1 MRIIVQLITKT
12 SIKTNHKKIR
22 VNTNIYL
29 LILAQNNVMR
39 ISLSVIAF
47 LLVFAS
53 CENPFN
59 KTISG
64 NGTITTSE
72 RNLSSFKNIKC
83 AGSYEVELTQ
93 GNTNSVKIETDENL
107 QSYIITD
114 INGDELNIHTQKDLN
129 LHPSN
134 KIKLYITMEKLEEF
148 KLTGSGNVS
157 TTNKLTGGDHLDL
170 DIAGSGNM
178 HFDVNTPTVNSSI
191 SGTGDIYLTGE
202 TRDSKIEIAG
212 SGNYHAED
220 LKAENATV
228 KIAGSG
234 DARVFADSTLDIN
247 IAGVGNVYYKGSAAV
262 SQNVAGSG
270 KIKKLE

>member
-1 MRIIVQLITKT
+1 MRMIGQLITQA
-12 SIKTNHKKIR
+12 NHKKIR
-22 VNTNIYL
+22 VNTHIYL
-29 LILAQNNVMR
+29 LILEKNNVMK
-39 ISLSVIAF
+39 ISLSVFAF
-47 LLVFAS
+47 LLVLAS

-59 KTISG
+59 KTVQG
-64 NGTITTSE
+64 NGKITTSE
-72 RNLSSFKNIKC
+72 RNLSPFKNIKC
-83 AGSYEVELTQ
+83 AGSYEVEVTQ
-93 GNTNSVKIETDENL
+93 GNTNSVNIETDENL

-114 INGDELNIHTQKDLN
+114 INGDELNIHTQKDLS

-148 KLTGSGNVS
+148 KLTGSGNIS
-157 TTNKLTGGDHLDL
+157 TTNKLTGGDHLNL
-170 DIAGSGNM
+170 EIAGSGNM
-178 HFDVNTPTVNSSI
+178 HFDVNTPTVHSGI

-234 DARVFADSTLDIN
+234 DARVFADSTLNID
-247 IAGVGNVYYKGSAAV
+247 IAGVGNVYYKGNAQV